1 MPATLIAVEQEE
13 IWGFATTGPSQDTD
27 LPNLRELWAIYVDP
41 QHWGQGVGRLLMTG
55 ARDRLRGDG
64 AREALLWVF
73 AGNERARRF
82 YEIDGWR
89 ADGARRTE
97 AIGDLAMEEVRYRC
111 ALI

>member
-1 MPATLIAVEQEE
+1 MVGVRADIARVHQ
-13 IWGFATTGPSQDTD
+13 ADTVTVQRH
-27 LPNLRELWAIYVDP
+27 PTP
-41 QHWGQGVGRLLMTG
+41 GTG
-55 ARDRLRGDG
+55 AVHIAIAADARDQVAITIQDRHAEVRRLRGDG
-64 AREALLWVF
+64 AREARLWVF